1 MSKGEFSRKI
11 VCTQT
16 IVDTMLKD
24 SPPAIRST
32 HRTHRTYA
40 PEFKAQ
46 LVAACQRPDISI
58 AALAGQHGMN
68 ANVLHRWLKEHA
80 QSARHQLNPASPLPV
95 RIATSPPAG
104 FVPLPLPLRLPAASH
119 EPGTPALKVELRK
132 GALSMSI
139 TWPIGATHEFMQW
152 AATLLR

>member
-1 MSKGEFSRKI
+1 
-11 VCTQT
+11 
-16 IVDTMLKD
+16 MLKD

-40 PEFKAQ
+40 PQFKAQ
-46 LVAACQRPDISI
+46 LVAACQQPGVSI

-80 QSARHQLNPASPLPV
+80 QSARRQLNPASLAA
-95 RIATSPPAG
+95 RTAASPPAG
-104 FVPLPLPLRLPAASH
+104 FVPLPLPLRLPAPSP

>member
-1 MSKGEFSRKI
+1 M
-11 VCTQT
+11 CTQT
-16 IVDTMLKD
+16 LVDTMLKD
-24 SPPAIRST
+24 SDVSGYST

-40 PEFKAQ
+40 PQFKAQ
-46 LVAACQRPDISI
+46 LVAACQQPGVSI

-80 QSARHQLNPASPLPV
+80 QSGRHQLNPAIPLPA

-119 EPGTPALKVELRK
+119 EPGIPALKVELRK

-139 TWPIGATHEFMQW
+139 IWPIGATHEFTQW
-152 AATLLR
+152 AETLLR